1 MKEGFTT
8 YIDNQISELR
18 TKEQAEHLIK
28 NWEQTVEYI
37 KAEIEKIIPNL
48 SGR

>member
-1 MKEGFTT
+1 MKLGLKT
-8 YIDNQISELR
+8 YIDVEISELR
-18 TKEQAEHLIK
+18 TKEQAEHMIK

>member
-1 MKEGFTT
+1 MKEGFKT
-8 YIDNQISELR
+8 YIDLRISDLR
-18 TKEQAEHLIK
+18 TKKQSRDMIK
-28 NWEQTVEYI
+28 NWEQTVDYI

>member
-1 MKEGFTT
+1 MKLGLKT
-8 YIDNQISELR
+8 YIDVEIGELR
-18 TKEQAEHLIK
+18 TKEQAEHMIK